1 MKVKL
6 ERCKKIFSMFLIIV
20 LLFGILPVSALQGNV
35 SDSTTSRIVK
45 EIVEMREES
54 VKYFICEDGSYIAA
68 TYSSPVH
75 YEESGKWEEIDNTL
89 TLNTKSGEA
98 VYSTK
103 NGFDVTIPQNLIS
116 GRSITATN
124 KGYTVSFKIK
134 GDTNGLNMRTTASV
148 VDTDKLPSVVKMN
161 DTVKMT
167 GEVSASADIS
177 SSGTLTE
184 GQKIEKFNAEKMT
197 VENQTSAVVYKNFL
211 NRSDLE
217 YVVTSNSLKENIVVY
232 APQSE
237 YIYRFDLDS
246 GGLMPAEQA
255 DGSIKW
261 VDPKNPDETVFLL
274 DAPYM
279 YDANDNES
287 FDVSMSVEADGDG
300 YVLTVRAD
308 SDWIGESGRAF
319 PVVID
324 PSWSIPKSNFKD
336 VYVINGICANEPRSI
351 KEIRAGRNLTNT
363 VRSYV
368 KIEMPANLPAGSVI
382 TGGELTF
389 QKQNYFKALGHN
401 DIDILVYDCKDV
413 ADWSE
418 TTVCWNA
425 QPFDNSRNGYLN
437 NNAELID
444 SIPATSDLDSYSFD
458 LTEAVK
464 RWVYTGINKGIMIAS
479 SDEVTRT
486 QVDFY
491 SSRASKIEKR
501 PVMSIS
507 FDAPRVSTQVW
518 NPGAGATT
526 SSLIN
531 VVSSSPWTVDVSDV
545 PWLSVAS
552 VTDDGF
558 KLRAQS
564 NPYADVRTGTVVA
577 KMTAD
582 NTEIGR
588 ITVTQLGTEP
598 AVVLDR
604 DRWDVDEGG
613 GHERL
618 VEVSS
623 NASWSVST
631 NSSWITLDKTSGRGN
646 STFTMSIGTPNET
659 YTTRTGT
666 VTVQAGDVV
675 ETIIVTQFDEVSG
688 YFNSIG
694 EDGVSRVKSSSEYNH
709 KLSKWAMELAYAAYN
724 PLVGGFAQ
732 VVPGAFM
739 EDDIPT
745 ATELFELEGFNT
757 QSFNYSDSDT
767 VAHVIAHRNITF
779 DLSESTVYGNN
790 NSYSGGN
797 SNESFKNGS
806 IGAGLLADYYNDW
819 DSADVFRLGIYRD
832 SWQNNGMVH
841 LSESVDE
848 QNRLSSNDVRTLVVV
863 DIRGSETLQDWVT
876 NVGSQLNPSWG
887 SFDDG
892 AETVLNSLIHGTGD
906 TVNCTECNGVG
917 CVMCMGYISYY
928 NIQNPIVL
936 VTGHSLGAAVANLVA
951 AHLSTCNDDNCCGI
965 LNGDGTDVYG
975 YTFATPNTV
984 DTNEEGKVV
993 YTGDNIYNIMNNNDA
1008 VTFLPR
1014 TLNPSDWRNSVWK
1027 RHGVDLHITMPMS
1040 VATPLLRDKNTAV
1053 IGFGGHAMST
1063 YNDWLAALPD
1073 KLGKT
1078 ADDIDLNDLLAL
1090 TDNRDELGLL
1100 PKILWAKC
1108 PVSVTLKDEDGNVLA
1123 FESSNANAVSPQLA
1137 NSSGIVS
1144 LVTDNNEK
1152 VFFIPFGYETVDINI
1167 EAYDYGTMTFATE
1180 VAGLGSA
1187 FNKTYNNINLYP
1199 GKQFTAQIAENSL
1212 VEDIQPV
1219 HVDENGEQIPVEEN
1233 PLLKSAV
1240 IDNPRVPYG
1249 TYSIITVVTDK
1260 SVIKVRFICRANG
1273 ATITYTPDN
1282 EGVISYIDN
1291 GDTLTWV
1298 IRRKFASGTV
1308 NYDVGVKV
1316 DKVWYVTPNV
1326 FTLTVY

>member
-1 MKVKL
+1 MKVKF

-103 NGFDVTIPQNLIS
+103 NGFDVTIPQNLTS

-134 GDTNGLNMRTTASV
+134 GDTNDLNMRTTASV

-217 YVVTSNSLKENIVVY
+217 YVITSNSLKENIVVY

-237 YIYRFDLDS
+237 YIYRFDLNSD
-246 GGLMPAEQA
+246 GLVPAEQA

-261 VDPKNPDETVFLL
+261 TDPKNPDETVFFL

-336 VYVINGICANEPRSI
+336 VYVINGICANEPRAI

-368 KIEMPANLPAGSVI
+368 KIEMPENLPAGSVI

-552 VTDDGF
+552 ATDDGF

-564 NPYADVRTGTVVA
+564 NPYADVRTGTVVV

-604 DRWDVDEGG
+604 DRWDVDESGE
-613 GHERL
+613 HERL

-631 NSSWITLDKTSGRGN
+631 DSSWITLDKTSGRGN

-666 VTVQAGDVV
+666 VTVQAGDAV

-724 PLVGGFAQ
+724 PLTGPIAGL
-732 VVPGAFM
+732 VPGIFM

-745 ATELFELEGFNT
+745 ATELLELEGFNV
-757 QSFNYSDSDT
+757 QSFNYGANDA
-767 VAHVIAHRNITF
+767 VAHVIAHRSIVAGADTSDSYNGIDFYRGGTNNGT
-779 DLSESTVYGNN
+779 SEKLFCIDRDGYWNST
-790 NSYSGGN
+790 
-797 SNESFKNGS
+797 
-806 IGAGLLADYYNDW
+806 
-819 DSADVFRLGIYRD
+819 DVLRLGFSRN
-832 SWQNNGMVH
+832 SEQNNGMVR
-841 LSESVDE
+841 LSESADE
-848 QNRLSSNDVRTLVVV
+848 QNQLNNDENRVLIVV
-863 DIRGSETLQDWVT
+863 DIRGSETLQDWIVNAGT
-876 NVGSQLNPSWG
+876 QIPEIKR
-887 SFDDG
+887 SFSDG
-892 AETVLNSLIHGTGD
+892 KNIVLNSLLHGTGD
-906 TVNCTECNGVG
+906 TANCTECDGDG
-917 CVMCMGYISYY
+917 CVICMGYIPYY

-936 VTGHSLGAAVANLVA
+936 VTGHSLGAADANLVA
-951 AHLSTCNDDNCCGI
+951 AHLSTCNDVNCCGI

-984 DTNEEGKVV
+984 DTNEEGSVV

-1014 TLNPSDWRNSVWK
+1014 TIDFSNWRNSMWK

-1040 VATPLLRDKNTAV
+1040 VKIQALKDNGTAV

-1260 SVIKVRFICRANG
+1260 SVIKVRFICRTNG
-1273 ATITYTPDN
+1273 ATITYTPDH

-1308 NYDVGVKV
+1308 DYDVGVKV

>member
-1 MKVKL
+1 MKVKF

-68 TYSSPVH
+68 TYSSPVN

-103 NGFDVTIPQNLIS
+103 NGFDVTIPQNLTS

-134 GDTNGLNMRTTASV
+134 GDTNDLNMRTTASV

-237 YIYRFDLDS
+237 YIYRFDLNSD
-246 GGLMPAEQA
+246 GLVPAEQA

-261 VDPKNPDETVFLL
+261 TDPKNPDETVFFL

-336 VYVINGICANEPRSI
+336 VYVINGICANEPRAI

-368 KIEMPANLPAGSVI
+368 KIEMPENLPAGSVI

-552 VTDDGF
+552 ATDDGF

-564 NPYADVRTGTVVA
+564 NPYADVRTGTVVV

-604 DRWDVDEGG
+604 DRWDVDESGE
-613 GHERL
+613 HERL

-631 NSSWITLDKTSGRGN
+631 DSSWITLDKTSGRGN

-666 VTVQAGDVV
+666 VTVQAGDAV

-724 PLVGGFAQ
+724 PLTGPIAGL
-732 VVPGAFM
+732 VPGIFM

-745 ATELFELEGFNT
+745 ATELLELEGFNV
-757 QSFNYSDSDT
+757 QSFNYGANDA
-767 VAHVIAHRNITF
+767 VAHVIAHRSIVAGADTSDSYNGIDFYRGGTNNGT
-779 DLSESTVYGNN
+779 SEKLFCIDRDGYWNST
-790 NSYSGGN
+790 
-797 SNESFKNGS
+797 
-806 IGAGLLADYYNDW
+806 
-819 DSADVFRLGIYRD
+819 DVLRLGFSRN
-832 SWQNNGMVH
+832 SEQNNGMVR
-841 LSESVDE
+841 LSESADE
-848 QNRLSSNDVRTLVVV
+848 QNQLNNDENRVLIVV
-863 DIRGSETLQDWVT
+863 DIRGSETLQDWIVNAGT
-876 NVGSQLNPSWG
+876 QIPEIKR
-887 SFDDG
+887 SFSDG
-892 AETVLNSLIHGTGD
+892 KNIVLNSLLHGTGD
-906 TVNCTECNGVG
+906 TANCTECDGDG
-917 CVMCMGYISYY
+917 CVICMGYIPYY

-951 AHLSTCNDDNCCGI
+951 AHLSTCNDVNCCGI

-984 DTNEEGKVV
+984 DTNEEGSVV

-1014 TLNPSDWRNSVWK
+1014 TIDFSNWRNSMWK

-1040 VATPLLRDKNTAV
+1040 VKIQALKDNGTAV

-1260 SVIKVRFICRANG
+1260 SVIKVRFICRTNG
-1273 ATITYTPDN
+1273 ATITYTPDH

-1308 NYDVGVKV
+1308 DYDVGVKV

>member
-1 MKVKL
+1 MKVKF

-103 NGFDVTIPQNLIS
+103 NGFDVTIPQNLTS

-237 YIYRFDLDS
+237 YIYRFDLNSD
-246 GGLMPAEQA
+246 GLVPAEQA

-261 VDPKNPDETVFLL
+261 TDPKNPDETVFLL

-336 VYVINGICANEPRSI
+336 VYVINGICANEPRAI

-368 KIEMPANLPAGSVI
+368 KIEMPENLPAGSVI

-518 NPGAGATT
+518 NPGAGETT

-564 NPYADVRTGTVVA
+564 NPYADVRTGTVVV

-582 NTEIGR
+582 STEIGR

-604 DRWDVDEGG
+604 DRWDVDESGE
-613 GHERL
+613 HERL

-631 NSSWITLDKTSGRGN
+631 DSSWITLDKTSGRGN

-666 VTVQAGDVV
+666 VTVQAGDAV

-724 PLVGGFAQ
+724 PLTGPIAGL
-732 VVPGAFM
+732 VPGIFM

-745 ATELFELEGFNT
+745 ATELLELEGFNV
-757 QSFNYSDSDT
+757 QSFNYGANDA
-767 VAHVIAHRNITF
+767 VAHVIAHRSIVAGADTSDSYNGIDFYRGGTNNGT
-779 DLSESTVYGNN
+779 SEKLFCIDRDGYWNST
-790 NSYSGGN
+790 
-797 SNESFKNGS
+797 
-806 IGAGLLADYYNDW
+806 
-819 DSADVFRLGIYRD
+819 DVLRLGFSRN
-832 SWQNNGMVH
+832 SEQNNGMVR
-841 LSESVDE
+841 LSESADE
-848 QNRLSSNDVRTLVVV
+848 QNQLNNDENRVLIVV
-863 DIRGSETLQDWVT
+863 DIRGSETLQDWIVNAGT
-876 NVGSQLNPSWG
+876 QIPEIKR
-887 SFDDG
+887 SFSDG
-892 AETVLNSLIHGTGD
+892 KNIVLNSLLHGTGD
-906 TVNCTECNGVG
+906 TANCTECDGDG
-917 CVMCMGYISYY
+917 CVICMGYIPYY

-951 AHLSTCNDDNCCGI
+951 AHLSTCNDVNCCGI

-984 DTNEEGKVV
+984 DTNEEGSVV

-1014 TLNPSDWRNSVWK
+1014 TIDFSNWRNSMWK

-1040 VATPLLRDKNTAV
+1040 VKIQALKDNGTAV

-1123 FESSNANAVSPQLA
+1123 FESSN
-1137 NSSGIVS
+1137 
-1144 LVTDNNEK
+1144 LVCQD
-1152 VFFIPFGYETVDINI
+1152 VV
-1167 EAYDYGTMTFATE
+1167 M
-1180 VAGLGSA
+1180 
-1187 FNKTYNNINLYP
+1187 
-1199 GKQFTAQIAENSL
+1199 
-1212 VEDIQPV
+1212 
-1219 HVDENGEQIPVEEN
+1219 
-1233 PLLKSAV
+1233 KSR
-1240 IDNPRVPYG
+1240 I
-1249 TYSIITVVTDK
+1249 
-1260 SVIKVRFICRANG
+1260 
-1273 ATITYTPDN
+1273 
-1282 EGVISYIDN
+1282 
-1291 GDTLTWV
+1291 W
-1298 IRRKFASGTV
+1298 
-1308 NYDVGVKV
+1308 
-1316 DKVWYVTPNV
+1316 
-1326 FTLTVY
+1326 

>member
-1 MKVKL
+1 MKVKF

-103 NGFDVTIPQNLIS
+103 NGFDVTIPQNLTS

-134 GDTNGLNMRTTASV
+134 GDTNDLNMRTTASV

-237 YIYRFDLDS
+237 YIYRFDLNSD
-246 GGLMPAEQA
+246 GLVPAEQA

-261 VDPKNPDETVFLL
+261 TDPKNPDETVFFL

-336 VYVINGICANEPRSI
+336 VYVINGICANEPRAI

-368 KIEMPANLPAGSVI
+368 KIEMPENLPAGSVI

-552 VTDDGF
+552 ATDDGF

-564 NPYADVRTGTVVA
+564 NPYADVRTGTVVV

-604 DRWDVDEGG
+604 DRWDVDESGE
-613 GHERL
+613 HERL

-631 NSSWITLDKTSGRGN
+631 DSSWITLDKTSGRGN

-666 VTVQAGDVV
+666 VTVQAGDAV

-724 PLVGGFAQ
+724 PLTGPIAGL
-732 VVPGAFM
+732 VPGIFM

-745 ATELFELEGFNT
+745 ATELLELEGFNV
-757 QSFNYSDSDT
+757 QSFNYGANDA
-767 VAHVIAHRNITF
+767 VAHVIAHRSIVAGADTSDSYNGIDFYRGGTNNGT
-779 DLSESTVYGNN
+779 SEKLFCIDRDGYWNST
-790 NSYSGGN
+790 
-797 SNESFKNGS
+797 
-806 IGAGLLADYYNDW
+806 
-819 DSADVFRLGIYRD
+819 DVLRLGFSRN
-832 SWQNNGMVH
+832 SEQNNGMVR
-841 LSESVDE
+841 LSESADE
-848 QNRLSSNDVRTLVVV
+848 QNQLNNDENRVLIVV
-863 DIRGSETLQDWVT
+863 DIRGSETLQDWIVNAGT
-876 NVGSQLNPSWG
+876 QIPEIKR
-887 SFDDG
+887 SFSDG
-892 AETVLNSLIHGTGD
+892 KNIVLNSLLHGTGD
-906 TVNCTECNGVG
+906 TANCTECDGDG
-917 CVMCMGYISYY
+917 CVICMGYIPYY

-951 AHLSTCNDDNCCGI
+951 AHLSTCNDVNCGGI

-984 DTNEEGKVV
+984 DTNEEGSVV

-1014 TLNPSDWRNSVWK
+1014 TIDFSNWRNSMWK

-1040 VATPLLRDKNTAV
+1040 VKIQALKDNGTAV

-1260 SVIKVRFICRANG
+1260 SVIKVRFICRTNG
-1273 ATITYTPDN
+1273 ATITYTPDH

-1308 NYDVGVKV
+1308 DYDVGVKV

>member
-1 MKVKL
+1 MKVKF

-103 NGFDVTIPQNLIS
+103 NGFDVTIPQNLTS

-134 GDTNGLNMRTTASV
+134 GDTNDLNMRTTASV

-184 GQKIEKFNAEKMT
+184 RQKIEKFNAEKMT

-237 YIYRFDLDS
+237 YIYRFDLNSD
-246 GGLMPAEQA
+246 GLVPAEQA

-261 VDPKNPDETVFLL
+261 TDPKNPDETVFFL

-336 VYVINGICANEPRSI
+336 VYVINGICANEPRAI

-368 KIEMPANLPAGSVI
+368 KIEMPENLPAGSVI

-552 VTDDGF
+552 ATDDGF

-564 NPYADVRTGTVVA
+564 NPYADVRTGTVVV

-604 DRWDVDEGG
+604 DRWDVDESGE
-613 GHERL
+613 HERL

-631 NSSWITLDKTSGRGN
+631 DSSWITLDKTSGRGN

-666 VTVQAGDVV
+666 VTVQAGDAV

-724 PLVGGFAQ
+724 PLTGPIAGL
-732 VVPGAFM
+732 VPGIFM

-745 ATELFELEGFNT
+745 ATELLELEGFNV
-757 QSFNYSDSDT
+757 QSFNYGANDA
-767 VAHVIAHRNITF
+767 VAHVIAHRSIVAGADTSDSYNGIDFYRGGTNNGT
-779 DLSESTVYGNN
+779 SEKLFCIDRDGYWNST
-790 NSYSGGN
+790 
-797 SNESFKNGS
+797 
-806 IGAGLLADYYNDW
+806 
-819 DSADVFRLGIYRD
+819 DVLRLGFSRN
-832 SWQNNGMVH
+832 SEQNNGMVR
-841 LSESVDE
+841 LSESADE
-848 QNRLSSNDVRTLVVV
+848 QNQLNNDENRVLIVV
-863 DIRGSETLQDWVT
+863 DIRGSETLQDWIVNAGT
-876 NVGSQLNPSWG
+876 QIPEIKR
-887 SFDDG
+887 SFSDG
-892 AETVLNSLIHGTGD
+892 KNIVLNSLLHGTGD
-906 TVNCTECNGVG
+906 TANCTECDGDG
-917 CVMCMGYISYY
+917 CVICMGYIPYY

-936 VTGHSLGAAVANLVA
+936 VTDHSLGAAVANLVA
-951 AHLSTCNDDNCCGI
+951 AHLSTCNDVNCCGI

-984 DTNEEGKVV
+984 DTNEEGSVV

-1014 TLNPSDWRNSVWK
+1014 TIDFSNWRNSMWK

-1040 VATPLLRDKNTAV
+1040 VKIQALKDNGTAV

-1260 SVIKVRFICRANG
+1260 SVIKVRFICRTNG
-1273 ATITYTPDN
+1273 ATITYTPDH

-1308 NYDVGVKV
+1308 DYDVGVKV

>member
-1 MKVKL
+1 MKVKF

-103 NGFDVTIPQNLIS
+103 NGFDVTIPQNLTS

-134 GDTNGLNMRTTASV
+134 GDTNDLNMRTTASV

-237 YIYRFDLDS
+237 YIYRFDLNSD
-246 GGLMPAEQA
+246 GLVPAEQA

-261 VDPKNPDETVFLL
+261 TDPKNPDETVFFL

-336 VYVINGICANEPRSI
+336 VYVINGICANEPRAI

-368 KIEMPANLPAGSVI
+368 KIEMPENLPAGSVI

-552 VTDDGF
+552 ATDDGF

-564 NPYADVRTGTVVA
+564 NPYADVRTGTVVV

-604 DRWDVDEGG
+604 DRWDVDESGE
-613 GHERL
+613 HERL

-631 NSSWITLDKTSGRGN
+631 DSSWITLDKTSGRGN

-666 VTVQAGDVV
+666 VTVQAGDAV

-724 PLVGGFAQ
+724 PLTGPIAGL
-732 VVPGAFM
+732 VPGIFM

-745 ATELFELEGFNT
+745 ATELLELEGFNV
-757 QSFNYSDSDT
+757 QSFNYGANDA
-767 VAHVIAHRNITF
+767 VAHVIAHRSIVAGADTSDSYNGIDFYRGGTNNGT
-779 DLSESTVYGNN
+779 SEKLFCIDRDGYWNST
-790 NSYSGGN
+790 
-797 SNESFKNGS
+797 
-806 IGAGLLADYYNDW
+806 
-819 DSADVFRLGIYRD
+819 DVLRLGFSRN
-832 SWQNNGMVH
+832 SEQNNGMVR
-841 LSESVDE
+841 LSESADE
-848 QNRLSSNDVRTLVVV
+848 QNQLNNDENRVLIVV
-863 DIRGSETLQDWVT
+863 DIRGSETLQDWIVNAGT
-876 NVGSQLNPSWG
+876 QIPEIKR
-887 SFDDG
+887 SFSDG
-892 AETVLNSLIHGTGD
+892 KNIVLNSLLHGTGD
-906 TVNCTECNGVG
+906 TANCTECDGDG
-917 CVMCMGYISYY
+917 CVICMGYIPYY

-936 VTGHSLGAAVANLVA
+936 VTGHSHGAAVANLVA
-951 AHLSTCNDDNCCGI
+951 AHLSTCNDVNCCGI

-984 DTNEEGKVV
+984 DTNEEGSVV

-1014 TLNPSDWRNSVWK
+1014 TIDFSNWRNSMWK

-1040 VATPLLRDKNTAV
+1040 VKIQALKDNGTAV

-1167 EAYDYGTMTFATE
+1167 EAYDYGTMTFATK

-1260 SVIKVRFICRANG
+1260 SVIKVRFICRTNG
-1273 ATITYTPDN
+1273 ATITYTPDH

-1308 NYDVGVKV
+1308 DYDVGVKV

>member
-1 MKVKL
+1 MKVKF

-103 NGFDVTIPQNLIS
+103 NGFDVTIPQNLTS

-134 GDTNGLNMRTTASV
+134 GDTNDLNMRTTASV

-161 DTVKMT
+161 DIVKMT

-217 YVVTSNSLKENIVVY
+217 YVITSNSLKENIVVY

-237 YIYRFDLDS
+237 YIYRFDLNSD
-246 GGLMPAEQA
+246 GLVPAEQA

-261 VDPKNPDETVFLL
+261 TDPKNPDETVFFL

-336 VYVINGICANEPRSI
+336 VYVINGICANEPRAI

-368 KIEMPANLPAGSVI
+368 KIEMPENLPAGSVI

-552 VTDDGF
+552 ATDDGF

-564 NPYADVRTGTVVA
+564 NPYADVRTGTVVV

-604 DRWDVDEGG
+604 DRWDVDESGE
-613 GHERL
+613 HERL

-631 NSSWITLDKTSGRGN
+631 DSSWITLDKTSGRGN

-666 VTVQAGDVV
+666 VTVQAGDAV

-724 PLVGGFAQ
+724 PLTGPIAGL
-732 VVPGAFM
+732 VPGIFM

-745 ATELFELEGFNT
+745 ATELLELEGFNV
-757 QSFNYSDSDT
+757 QSFNYGANDA
-767 VAHVIAHRNITF
+767 VAHVIAHRSIVAGADTSDSYNGIDFYRGGTNNGT
-779 DLSESTVYGNN
+779 SEKLFCIDRDGYWNST
-790 NSYSGGN
+790 
-797 SNESFKNGS
+797 
-806 IGAGLLADYYNDW
+806 
-819 DSADVFRLGIYRD
+819 DVLRLGFSRN
-832 SWQNNGMVH
+832 SEQNNGMVR
-841 LSESVDE
+841 LSESADE
-848 QNRLSSNDVRTLVVV
+848 QNQLNNDENRVLIVV
-863 DIRGSETLQDWVT
+863 DIRGSETLQDWIVNAGT
-876 NVGSQLNPSWG
+876 QIPEIKR
-887 SFDDG
+887 SFSDG
-892 AETVLNSLIHGTGD
+892 KNIVLNSLLHGTGD
-906 TVNCTECNGVG
+906 TANCTECDGDG
-917 CVMCMGYISYY
+917 CVICMGYIPYY

-951 AHLSTCNDDNCCGI
+951 AHLSTCNDVNCCGI

-984 DTNEEGKVV
+984 DTNEEGSVV

-1014 TLNPSDWRNSVWK
+1014 TIDFSNWRNSMWK

-1040 VATPLLRDKNTAV
+1040 VKIQALKDNGTAV

-1260 SVIKVRFICRANG
+1260 SVIKVRFICRTNG
-1273 ATITYTPDN
+1273 ATITYTPDH

-1308 NYDVGVKV
+1308 DYDVGVKV

>member
-1 MKVKL
+1 MKVKF

-103 NGFDVTIPQNLIS
+103 NGFDVTIPQNLTS

-124 KGYTVSFKIK
+124 RGYTVSFKIK
-134 GDTNGLNMRTTASV
+134 GDTNDLNMRTTASV

-237 YIYRFDLDS
+237 YIYRFDLNSD
-246 GGLMPAEQA
+246 GLVPAEQA

-261 VDPKNPDETVFLL
+261 TDPKNPDETVFFL

-336 VYVINGICANEPRSI
+336 VYVINGICANEPRAI

-368 KIEMPANLPAGSVI
+368 KIEMPENLPAGSVI

-552 VTDDGF
+552 ATDDGF

-564 NPYADVRTGTVVA
+564 NPYADVRTGTVVV

-604 DRWDVDEGG
+604 DRWDVDESGE
-613 GHERL
+613 HERL

-631 NSSWITLDKTSGRGN
+631 DSLWITLDKTSGRGN

-666 VTVQAGDVV
+666 VTVQAGDAV

-724 PLVGGFAQ
+724 PLTGPIAGL
-732 VVPGAFM
+732 VPGIFM

-745 ATELFELEGFNT
+745 ATELLELEGFNV
-757 QSFNYSDSDT
+757 QSFNYGANDA
-767 VAHVIAHRNITF
+767 VAHVIAHRSIVAGADTSDSYNGIYFYRGGTNNGT
-779 DLSESTVYGNN
+779 SEKLFCIDRDGYWNST
-790 NSYSGGN
+790 
-797 SNESFKNGS
+797 
-806 IGAGLLADYYNDW
+806 
-819 DSADVFRLGIYRD
+819 DVLRLGFSRN
-832 SWQNNGMVH
+832 SEQNNGMVR
-841 LSESVDE
+841 LSESADE
-848 QNRLSSNDVRTLVVV
+848 QNQLNNDENRVLIVV
-863 DIRGSETLQDWVT
+863 DIRGSETLQDWIVNAGT
-876 NVGSQLNPSWG
+876 QIPEIKR
-887 SFDDG
+887 SFSDG
-892 AETVLNSLIHGTGD
+892 KNIVLNSLLHGTGD
-906 TVNCTECNGVG
+906 TTNCTECDGDG
-917 CVMCMGYISYY
+917 CVICMGYIPYY

-951 AHLSTCNDDNCCGI
+951 AHLSTCNDVNCCGI

-984 DTNEEGKVV
+984 DTNEEGSVV

-1014 TLNPSDWRNSVWK
+1014 TIDFSNWRNSMWK

-1040 VATPLLRDKNTAV
+1040 VKIQALKDNGTAV

-1260 SVIKVRFICRANG
+1260 SVIKVRFICRTNG
-1273 ATITYTPDN
+1273 ATITYTPDH

-1308 NYDVGVKV
+1308 DYDVGVKV

>member
-1 MKVKL
+1 MKVKF

-103 NGFDVTIPQNLIS
+103 NGFDVTIPQNLTG

-261 VDPKNPDETVFLL
+261 IDPKNPDETVFLL

-336 VYVINGICANEPRSI
+336 VYVINGICANEPRAI

-368 KIEMPANLPAGSVI
+368 KIEMPENLPAGSVI

-389 QKQNYFKALGHN
+389 RKQNYFKALGHN

-564 NPYADVRTGTVVA
+564 NPYADVRTGTVVV

-582 NTEIGR
+582 STEIGK
-588 ITVTQLGTEP
+588 ITITQLGTEP

-604 DRWDVDEGG
+604 DRWDVDESGE
-613 GHERL
+613 HERL

-631 NSSWITLDKTSGRGN
+631 DSSWITLDKTSGRGN
-646 STFTMSIGTPNET
+646 STFTMSIETPNET
-659 YTTRTGT
+659 HTTRTGT

-675 ETIIVTQFDEVSG
+675 ETIVVTQFDEVSG

-724 PLVGGFAQ
+724 PLTGPIAGL
-732 VVPGAFM
+732 VPGIFM

-745 ATELFELEGFNT
+745 ATELLESEGFNV
-757 QSFNYSDSDT
+757 QSFNYGESDT
-767 VAHVIAHRNITF
+767 VAHVIAHRNITAELSVSDICEDNDLYFGGNENDSFRECDRNNYCVDNGSVYILRIGF
-779 DLSESTVYGNN
+779 DRNIGSNSQYVLNEAVNAQNQLNN
-790 NSYSGGN
+790 N
-797 SNESFKNGS
+797 E
-806 IGAGLLADYYNDW
+806 D
-819 DSADVFRLGIYRD
+819 
-832 SWQNNGMVH
+832 
-841 LSESVDE
+841 
-848 QNRLSSNDVRTLVVV
+848 RTLVVV
-863 DIRGSETLQDWVT
+863 DVRGSETLQDWIT
-876 NVGSQLNPSWG
+876 NMGSQAG
-887 SFDDG
+887 SDSQSF
-892 AETVLNSLIHGTGD
+892 ETGKNMVLTSLLHGTGD
-906 TVNCTECNGVG
+906 TASCLGCNGAG
-917 CVMCMGYISYY
+917 CAICMGYIPYY
-928 NIQNPIVL
+928 NIHNPIVL

-951 AHLSTCNDDNCCGI
+951 AHLSTCNDANCCGF

-984 DTNEEGKVV
+984 DTNEEGSIV
-993 YTGDNIYNIMNNNDA
+993 YTGDNIYNILNNNDA
-1008 VTFLPR
+1008 VTFVPR
-1014 TLNPSDWRNSVWK
+1014 TVDFSDWRNTTWK
-1027 RHGVDLHITMPMS
+1027 RHGVDLRITMPMS
-1040 VATPLLRDKNTAV
+1040 IDKLLLRRLSTAA
-1053 IGFGGHAMST
+1053 IGAGGHAMST

-1123 FESSNANAVSPQLA
+1123 FESSNANAVSPQMA

-1152 VFFIPFGYETVDINI
+1152 VFLIPFGYETVDINI
-1167 EAYDYGTMTFATE
+1167 EAYDYGTMTFSTE

-1187 FNKTYNNINLYP
+1187 FNKTYNNINLYL
-1199 GKQFTAQIAENSL
+1199 GNQFNAHIAENSL

-1308 NYDVGVKV
+1308 DYDVGVKV
-1316 DKVWYVTPNV
+1316 GNVWYVTPNV

>member
-1 MKVKL
+1 MKVKF

-103 NGFDVTIPQNLIS
+103 NGFDVTIPQNLTG

-261 VDPKNPDETVFLL
+261 IDPKNPDETVFLL

-336 VYVINGICANEPRSI
+336 VYVINGICTNEPRAI

-368 KIEMPANLPAGSVI
+368 KIEMPENLPAGSVI

-389 QKQNYFKALGHN
+389 RKQNYFKALGHN

-564 NPYADVRTGTVVA
+564 NPYADVRTGTVVV

-582 NTEIGR
+582 STEIGK
-588 ITVTQLGTEP
+588 ITITQLGTEP

-604 DRWDVDEGG
+604 DRWDVDESGE
-613 GHERL
+613 HERL

-631 NSSWITLDKTSGRGN
+631 DSSWITLDKTSGRGN
-646 STFTMSIGTPNET
+646 STFTMSIETPNET
-659 YTTRTGT
+659 HTTRTGT

-675 ETIIVTQFDEVSG
+675 ETIVVTQFDEVSG

-724 PLVGGFAQ
+724 PLTGPIAGL
-732 VVPGAFM
+732 VPGIFM

-745 ATELFELEGFNT
+745 ATELLESEGFNV
-757 QSFNYSDSDT
+757 QSFNYGESDT
-767 VAHVIAHRNITF
+767 VAHVIAHRNITAELSVSDICEDNDLYFGGNENDSFRECDRNNYCVDNGSVYILRIGF
-779 DLSESTVYGNN
+779 DRNIGSNSQYVLNEAVNAQNQLNN
-790 NSYSGGN
+790 N
-797 SNESFKNGS
+797 E
-806 IGAGLLADYYNDW
+806 D
-819 DSADVFRLGIYRD
+819 
-832 SWQNNGMVH
+832 
-841 LSESVDE
+841 
-848 QNRLSSNDVRTLVVV
+848 RTLVVV
-863 DIRGSETLQDWVT
+863 DVRGSETLQDWIT
-876 NVGSQLNPSWG
+876 NMGSQAG
-887 SFDDG
+887 SDSQSF
-892 AETVLNSLIHGTGD
+892 ETGKNMVLTSLLHGTGD
-906 TVNCTECNGVG
+906 TASCLGCNGAG
-917 CVMCMGYISYY
+917 CAICMGYIPYY
-928 NIQNPIVL
+928 NIHNPIVL

-951 AHLSTCNDDNCCGI
+951 AHLSTCNDANCCGF

-984 DTNEEGKVV
+984 DTNEEGSIV
-993 YTGDNIYNIMNNNDA
+993 YTGDNIYNILNNNDA
-1008 VTFLPR
+1008 VTFVPR
-1014 TLNPSDWRNSVWK
+1014 TVDFSDWRNTTWK
-1027 RHGVDLHITMPMS
+1027 RHGVDLRITMPMS
-1040 VATPLLRDKNTAV
+1040 IDKLLLRRLSTAA
-1053 IGFGGHAMST
+1053 IGAGGHAMST

-1123 FESSNANAVSPQLA
+1123 FESSNANAVSPQMA

-1152 VFFIPFGYETVDINI
+1152 VFLIPFGYETVDINI
-1167 EAYDYGTMTFATE
+1167 EAYDYGTMTFSTE

-1308 NYDVGVKV
+1308 DYDVGVKV
-1316 DKVWYVTPNV
+1316 GNV
-1326 FTLTVY
+1326 

>member
-1 MKVKL
+1 MKVKF

-103 NGFDVTIPQNLIS
+103 NGFDVTIPQNLTS

-134 GDTNGLNMRTTASV
+134 GDTNDLNMRTTASV

-217 YVVTSNSLKENIVVY
+217 YVITSNSLKENIVVY

-237 YIYRFDLDS
+237 YIYRFDLNSD
-246 GGLMPAEQA
+246 GLVPAEQA

-261 VDPKNPDETVFLL
+261 TDPKNPDETVFFL

-336 VYVINGICANEPRSI
+336 VYVINGICANEPRAI

-368 KIEMPANLPAGSVI
+368 KIEMPENLPAGSVI

-552 VTDDGF
+552 ATDDGF

-564 NPYADVRTGTVVA
+564 NPYADVRTGTVVV

-604 DRWDVDEGG
+604 DRWDVDESGE
-613 GHERL
+613 HERL

-631 NSSWITLDKTSGRGN
+631 DSSWITLDKTSGRGN

-666 VTVQAGDVV
+666 VTVQAGDAV

-724 PLVGGFAQ
+724 PLTGPIAGL
-732 VVPGAFM
+732 VPGIFM

-745 ATELFELEGFNT
+745 ATELLELEGFNV
-757 QSFNYSDSDT
+757 QSFNYGANDA
-767 VAHVIAHRNITF
+767 VAHVIAHRSIVAGADTSDSYNGIDFYRGGTNNGT
-779 DLSESTVYGNN
+779 SEKLFCIDRDGYWNST
-790 NSYSGGN
+790 
-797 SNESFKNGS
+797 
-806 IGAGLLADYYNDW
+806 
-819 DSADVFRLGIYRD
+819 DVLRLGFSRN
-832 SWQNNGMVH
+832 SEQNNGMVR
-841 LSESVDE
+841 LSESADE
-848 QNRLSSNDVRTLVVV
+848 QNQLNNDENRVLIVV
-863 DIRGSETLQDWVT
+863 DIRGSETLQDWIVNAGT
-876 NVGSQLNPSWG
+876 QIPEIKR
-887 SFDDG
+887 SFSDG
-892 AETVLNSLIHGTGD
+892 KNIVLNSLLHGTGD
-906 TVNCTECNGVG
+906 TANCTECDGDG
-917 CVMCMGYISYY
+917 CVICMGYIPYY

-951 AHLSTCNDDNCCGI
+951 AHLSTCNDVNCCGI

-984 DTNEEGKVV
+984 DTNEEGSVV

-1014 TLNPSDWRNSVWK
+1014 TIDFSNWRNSMWK

-1040 VATPLLRDKNTAV
+1040 VKIQALKDNGTAV

-1137 NSSGIVS
+1137 ILAELYRLLQTTTRRCSSYRLAMKRSTSI
-1144 LVTDNNEK
+1144 LRL
-1152 VFFIPFGYETVDINI
+1152 
-1167 EAYDYGTMTFATE
+1167 MT
-1180 VAGLGSA
+1180 
-1187 FNKTYNNINLYP
+1187 
-1199 GKQFTAQIAENSL
+1199 TAQ
-1212 VEDIQPV
+1212 
-1219 HVDENGEQIPVEEN
+1219 
-1233 PLLKSAV
+1233 
-1240 IDNPRVPYG
+1240 
-1249 TYSIITVVTDK
+1249 
-1260 SVIKVRFICRANG
+1260 
-1273 ATITYTPDN
+1273 
-1282 EGVISYIDN
+1282 
-1291 GDTLTWV
+1291 
-1298 IRRKFASGTV
+1298 
-1308 NYDVGVKV
+1308 
-1316 DKVWYVTPNV
+1316 
-1326 FTLTVY
+1326 

>member
-1 MKVKL
+1 MKVKF

-103 NGFDVTIPQNLIS
+103 NGFDVTIPQNLTS

-134 GDTNGLNMRTTASV
+134 GDTNDLNMRTTASV

-237 YIYRFDLDS
+237 YIYRFDLNSD
-246 GGLMPAEQA
+246 GLVPAEQA

-261 VDPKNPDETVFLL
+261 TDPKNPDETVFFL

-336 VYVINGICANEPRSI
+336 VYVINGICANEPRAI

-368 KIEMPANLPAGSVI
+368 KIEMPENLPAGSVI

-552 VTDDGF
+552 ATDDGF

-564 NPYADVRTGTVVA
+564 NPYADVRTGTVVV

-604 DRWDVDEGG
+604 DRWDVDESGE
-613 GHERL
+613 HERL

-631 NSSWITLDKTSGRGN
+631 DSLWITLDKTSGRGN

-666 VTVQAGDVV
+666 VTVQAGDAV

-694 EDGVSRVKSSSEYNH
+694 EDGVSREKSSSEYNH

-724 PLVGGFAQ
+724 PLTGPIAGL
-732 VVPGAFM
+732 VPGIFM

-745 ATELFELEGFNT
+745 ATELLELEGFNV
-757 QSFNYSDSDT
+757 QSFNYGANDA
-767 VAHVIAHRNITF
+767 VAHVIAHRSIVAGADTSDSYNGIDFYRGGTNNGT
-779 DLSESTVYGNN
+779 SEKLFCIDRDGYWNST
-790 NSYSGGN
+790 
-797 SNESFKNGS
+797 
-806 IGAGLLADYYNDW
+806 
-819 DSADVFRLGIYRD
+819 DVLRLGFSRN
-832 SWQNNGMVH
+832 SEQNNGMVR
-841 LSESVDE
+841 LSESADE
-848 QNRLSSNDVRTLVVV
+848 QNQLNNDENRVLIVV
-863 DIRGSETLQDWVT
+863 DIRGSETLQDWIVNAGT
-876 NVGSQLNPSWG
+876 QIPEIKR
-887 SFDDG
+887 SFSDG
-892 AETVLNSLIHGTGD
+892 KNIVLNSLLHGTGD
-906 TVNCTECNGVG
+906 TANCTECDGDG
-917 CVMCMGYISYY
+917 CVICMGYIPYY

-951 AHLSTCNDDNCCGI
+951 AHLSTCNDVNCCGI

-984 DTNEEGKVV
+984 DTNEEGSVV

-1014 TLNPSDWRNSVWK
+1014 TIDFSNWRNSMWK

-1040 VATPLLRDKNTAV
+1040 VKIQALKDNGTAV

-1260 SVIKVRFICRANG
+1260 SVIKVRFICRTNG
-1273 ATITYTPDN
+1273 ATITYTPDH

-1308 NYDVGVKV
+1308 DYDVGVKV

>member
-1 MKVKL
+1 MKVKF

-103 NGFDVTIPQNLIS
+103 NGFDVTIPQNLTG

-261 VDPKNPDETVFLL
+261 IDPKNPDETVFLL

-336 VYVINGICANEPRSI
+336 VYVINGICTNEPRAI
-351 KEIRAGRNLTNT
+351 KEIRAVRNLTNT

-368 KIEMPANLPAGSVI
+368 KIEMPENLPAGSVI

-389 QKQNYFKALGHN
+389 RKQNYFKALGHN

-564 NPYADVRTGTVVA
+564 NPYADVRTGTVVV

-582 NTEIGR
+582 STEIGK
-588 ITVTQLGTEP
+588 ITITQLGTEP

-604 DRWDVDEGG
+604 DRWDVDESGE
-613 GHERL
+613 HERL

-631 NSSWITLDKTSGRGN
+631 DSSWITLDKTSGRGN
-646 STFTMSIGTPNET
+646 STFTMSIETPNET
-659 YTTRTGT
+659 HTTRTGT

-675 ETIIVTQFDEVSG
+675 ETIVVTQFDEVSG

-724 PLVGGFAQ
+724 PLTGPIAGL
-732 VVPGAFM
+732 VPGIFM

-745 ATELFELEGFNT
+745 ATELLESEGFNV
-757 QSFNYSDSDT
+757 QSFNYGESDT
-767 VAHVIAHRNITF
+767 VAHVIAHRNITAELSVSDICEDNDLYFGGNENDSFRECDRNNYCVDNGSVYILRIGF
-779 DLSESTVYGNN
+779 DRNIGSNSQYVLNEAVNAQNQLNN
-790 NSYSGGN
+790 N
-797 SNESFKNGS
+797 E
-806 IGAGLLADYYNDW
+806 D
-819 DSADVFRLGIYRD
+819 
-832 SWQNNGMVH
+832 
-841 LSESVDE
+841 
-848 QNRLSSNDVRTLVVV
+848 RTLVVV
-863 DIRGSETLQDWVT
+863 DVRGSETLQDWIT
-876 NVGSQLNPSWG
+876 NMGSQAG
-887 SFDDG
+887 SDSQSF
-892 AETVLNSLIHGTGD
+892 ETGKNMVLTSLLHGTGD
-906 TVNCTECNGVG
+906 TASCLGCNGAG
-917 CVMCMGYISYY
+917 CAICMGYIPYY
-928 NIQNPIVL
+928 NIHNPIVL

-951 AHLSTCNDDNCCGI
+951 AHLSTCNDANCCGF

-984 DTNEEGKVV
+984 DTNEEGSIV
-993 YTGDNIYNIMNNNDA
+993 YTGDNIYNILNNNDA
-1008 VTFLPR
+1008 VTFVPR
-1014 TLNPSDWRNSVWK
+1014 TVDFSDWRNTTWK
-1027 RHGVDLHITMPMS
+1027 RHGVDLRITMPMS
-1040 VATPLLRDKNTAV
+1040 IDKLLLRRLSTAA
-1053 IGFGGHAMST
+1053 IGAGGHAMST

-1123 FESSNANAVSPQLA
+1123 FESSNANAVSPQMA

-1152 VFFIPFGYETVDINI
+1152 VFLIPFGYETVDINI
-1167 EAYDYGTMTFATE
+1167 EAYDYGTMTFSTE

-1308 NYDVGVKV
+1308 DYDVGVKV
-1316 DKVWYVTPNV
+1316 GNVWYVTPNV

>member
-1 MKVKL
+1 MKVKF

-103 NGFDVTIPQNLIS
+103 NGFDVTIPQNLTS

-134 GDTNGLNMRTTASV
+134 GDTNDLNMRTTASV

-217 YVVTSNSLKENIVVY
+217 YVITSNSLKENIVVY

-237 YIYRFDLDS
+237 YIYRFDLNSD
-246 GGLMPAEQA
+246 GLVPAEQA

-261 VDPKNPDETVFLL
+261 TDPKNPDETVFFL

-287 FDVSMSVEADGDG
+287 FDVSMSDEADGDG

-336 VYVINGICANEPRSI
+336 VYVINGICANEPRAI

-368 KIEMPANLPAGSVI
+368 KIEMPENLPAGSVI

-552 VTDDGF
+552 ATDDGF

-564 NPYADVRTGTVVA
+564 NPYADVRTGTVVV

-604 DRWDVDEGG
+604 DRWDVDESGE
-613 GHERL
+613 HERL

-631 NSSWITLDKTSGRGN
+631 DSSWITLDKTSGRGN

-666 VTVQAGDVV
+666 VTVQAGDAV

-724 PLVGGFAQ
+724 PLTGPIAGL
-732 VVPGAFM
+732 VPGIFM

-745 ATELFELEGFNT
+745 ATELLELEGFNV
-757 QSFNYSDSDT
+757 QSFNYGANDA
-767 VAHVIAHRNITF
+767 VAHVIAHRSIVAGADTSDSYNGIDFYRGGTNNGT
-779 DLSESTVYGNN
+779 SEKLFCIDRDGYWNST
-790 NSYSGGN
+790 
-797 SNESFKNGS
+797 
-806 IGAGLLADYYNDW
+806 
-819 DSADVFRLGIYRD
+819 DVLRLGFSRN
-832 SWQNNGMVH
+832 SEQNNGMVR
-841 LSESVDE
+841 LSESADE
-848 QNRLSSNDVRTLVVV
+848 QNQLNNDENRVLIVV
-863 DIRGSETLQDWVT
+863 DIRGSETLQDWIVNAGT
-876 NVGSQLNPSWG
+876 QIPEIKR
-887 SFDDG
+887 SFSDG
-892 AETVLNSLIHGTGD
+892 KNIVLNSLLHGTGD
-906 TVNCTECNGVG
+906 TANCTECDGDG
-917 CVMCMGYISYY
+917 CVICMGYIPYY

-951 AHLSTCNDDNCCGI
+951 AHLSTCNDVNCCGI

-984 DTNEEGKVV
+984 DTNEEGSVV

-1014 TLNPSDWRNSVWK
+1014 TIDFSNWRNSMWK

-1040 VATPLLRDKNTAV
+1040 VKIQALKDNGTAV

-1260 SVIKVRFICRANG
+1260 SVIKVRFICRTNG
-1273 ATITYTPDN
+1273 ATITYTPDH

-1308 NYDVGVKV
+1308 DYDVGVKV

>member
-1 MKVKL
+1 
-6 ERCKKIFSMFLIIV
+6 
-20 LLFGILPVSALQGNV
+20 
-35 SDSTTSRIVK
+35 
-45 EIVEMREES
+45 
-54 VKYFICEDGSYIAA
+54 
-68 TYSSPVH
+68 
-75 YEESGKWEEIDNTL
+75 
-89 TLNTKSGEA
+89 
-98 VYSTK
+98 
-103 NGFDVTIPQNLIS
+103 
-116 GRSITATN
+116 
-124 KGYTVSFKIK
+124 
-134 GDTNGLNMRTTASV
+134 MRTTASV

-237 YIYRFDLDS
+237 YIYRFDLNSD
-246 GGLMPAEQA
+246 GLVPAEQA

-261 VDPKNPDETVFLL
+261 TDPKNPDETVFFL

-336 VYVINGICANEPRSI
+336 VYVINGICANEPRAI

-368 KIEMPANLPAGSVI
+368 KIEMPENLPAGSVI

-552 VTDDGF
+552 ATDDGF

-564 NPYADVRTGTVVA
+564 NPYADVRTGTVVV

-604 DRWDVDEGG
+604 DRWDVDESGE
-613 GHERL
+613 HERL

-631 NSSWITLDKTSGRGN
+631 DSSWITLDKTSGRGN

-666 VTVQAGDVV
+666 VTVQAGDAV

-724 PLVGGFAQ
+724 PLTGPIAGL
-732 VVPGAFM
+732 VPGIFM

-745 ATELFELEGFNT
+745 ATELLELEGFNV
-757 QSFNYSDSDT
+757 QSFNYGANDA
-767 VAHVIAHRNITF
+767 VAHVIAHRSIVAGADTSDSYNGIDFYRGGTNNGT
-779 DLSESTVYGNN
+779 SEKLFCIDRDGYWNST
-790 NSYSGGN
+790 
-797 SNESFKNGS
+797 
-806 IGAGLLADYYNDW
+806 
-819 DSADVFRLGIYRD
+819 DVLRLGFSRN
-832 SWQNNGMVH
+832 SEQNNGMVR
-841 LSESVDE
+841 LSESADE
-848 QNRLSSNDVRTLVVV
+848 QNQLNNDENRVLIVV
-863 DIRGSETLQDWVT
+863 DIRGSETLQDWIVNAGT
-876 NVGSQLNPSWG
+876 QIPEIKR
-887 SFDDG
+887 SFSDG
-892 AETVLNSLIHGTGD
+892 KNIVLNSLLHGTGD
-906 TVNCTECNGVG
+906 TANCTECDGDG
-917 CVMCMGYISYY
+917 CVICMGYIPYY

-951 AHLSTCNDDNCCGI
+951 AHLSTCNDVNCCGI

-984 DTNEEGKVV
+984 DTNEEGSVV

-1014 TLNPSDWRNSVWK
+1014 TIDFSNWRNSMWK

-1040 VATPLLRDKNTAV
+1040 VKIQALKDNGTAV

-1260 SVIKVRFICRANG
+1260 SVIKVRFICRTNG
-1273 ATITYTPDN
+1273 ATITYTPDH

-1308 NYDVGVKV
+1308 DYDVGVKV

>member
-1 MKVKL
+1 MKVKF

-103 NGFDVTIPQNLIS
+103 NGFDVTIPQNLTG

-261 VDPKNPDETVFLL
+261 IDPKNPDETVFLL

-336 VYVINGICANEPRSI
+336 VYVINGICANEPRAI

-368 KIEMPANLPAGSVI
+368 KIEMPENLPAGSVI

-389 QKQNYFKALGHN
+389 RKQNYFKALGHN

-564 NPYADVRTGTVVA
+564 NPYADVRTGTVVV

-582 NTEIGR
+582 STEIGK
-588 ITVTQLGTEP
+588 ITITQLGTEP

-604 DRWDVDEGG
+604 DRWDVDESGE
-613 GHERL
+613 HERL

-631 NSSWITLDKTSGRGN
+631 DSSWITLDKTSGRGN
-646 STFTMSIGTPNET
+646 STFTMSIETPNET
-659 YTTRTGT
+659 HTTRTGT

-675 ETIIVTQFDEVSG
+675 ETIVVTQFDEVSG

-724 PLVGGFAQ
+724 PLTGPIAGL
-732 VVPGAFM
+732 VPGIFM

-745 ATELFELEGFNT
+745 ATELLESEGFNV
-757 QSFNYSDSDT
+757 QSFNYGESDT
-767 VAHVIAHRNITF
+767 VAHVIAHRNITAELSVSDICEDNDLYFGGNENDSFRECDRNNYCVDNGSVYILRIGF
-779 DLSESTVYGNN
+779 DRNIGSNSQYVLNEAVNAQNQLNN
-790 NSYSGGN
+790 N
-797 SNESFKNGS
+797 E
-806 IGAGLLADYYNDW
+806 D
-819 DSADVFRLGIYRD
+819 
-832 SWQNNGMVH
+832 
-841 LSESVDE
+841 
-848 QNRLSSNDVRTLVVV
+848 RTLVVV
-863 DIRGSETLQDWVT
+863 DVRGSETLQDWIT
-876 NVGSQLNPSWG
+876 NMGSQAG
-887 SFDDG
+887 SDSQSF
-892 AETVLNSLIHGTGD
+892 ETGKNMVLTSLLHGTGD
-906 TVNCTECNGVG
+906 TASCLGCNGAG
-917 CVMCMGYISYY
+917 CAICMGYIPYY
-928 NIQNPIVL
+928 NIHNPIVL

-951 AHLSTCNDDNCCGI
+951 AHLSTCNDANCCGF

-984 DTNEEGKVV
+984 DTNEEGSIV
-993 YTGDNIYNIMNNNDA
+993 YTGDNIYNILNNNDA
-1008 VTFLPR
+1008 VTFVPR
-1014 TLNPSDWRNSVWK
+1014 TVDFSDWRNTTWK
-1027 RHGVDLHITMPMS
+1027 RHGVDLRITMPMS
-1040 VATPLLRDKNTAV
+1040 IDKLLLRRLSTAA
-1053 IGFGGHAMST
+1053 IGAGGHAMST

-1123 FESSNANAVSPQLA
+1123 FESSNANAVSPQMA

-1152 VFFIPFGYETVDINI
+1152 VFLIPFGYETVDINI
-1167 EAYDYGTMTFATE
+1167 EAYDYGTMTFSTE

-1273 ATITYTPDN
+1273 ATIYTPDN

-1308 NYDVGVKV
+1308 DYDVGVKV
-1316 DKVWYVTPNV
+1316 GNVWYVTPNV

>member
-1 MKVKL
+1 
-6 ERCKKIFSMFLIIV
+6 MFLIIV

-35 SDSTTSRIVK
+35 SDSTPSRIVK

-103 NGFDVTIPQNLIS
+103 NGFDVTIPQNLTG

-308 SDWIGESGRAF
+308 SDWMGESGRAF

-336 VYVINGICANEPRSI
+336 VYVINGICANEPRAI

-368 KIEMPANLPAGSVI
+368 KIEMPENLPAGSVI

-389 QKQNYFKALGHN
+389 RKQNYFKALGHN

-491 SSRASKIEKR
+491 SSRVSKIEKR

-564 NPYADVRTGTVVA
+564 NPYADVRTGTVVV

-604 DRWDVDEGG
+604 DRWDVDESGD
-613 GHERL
+613 HERL

-631 NSSWITLDKTSGRGN
+631 DSSWITLDKTGGRGN
-646 STFTMSIGTPNET
+646 STFTMSIETPNET

-675 ETIIVTQFDEVSG
+675 ETIVVTQFDEVSG

-724 PLVGGFAQ
+724 PLTGPIAGL
-732 VVPGAFM
+732 VPGIFM

-745 ATELFELEGFNT
+745 ATELLESEGFNV
-757 QSFNYSDSDT
+757 QSFNYGESDT

-779 DLSESTVYGNN
+779 ELSVSDISLNK
-790 NSYSGGN
+790 NSYFGGN
-797 SNESFKNGS
+797 SNESFETGFLANRFFGYMGTRVLRTGFNRNIGS
-806 IGAGLLADYYNDW
+806 NSQYVLNE
-819 DSADVFRLGIYRD
+819 VV
-832 SWQNNGMVH
+832 N
-841 LSESVDE
+841 E
-848 QNRLSSNDVRTLVVV
+848 QSQLNSKSRTLVVV
-863 DIRGSETLQDWVT
+863 DVRGSETLQDWVT
-876 NVGSQLNPSWG
+876 NAGSQLNPSWG

-892 AETVLNSLIHGTGD
+892 AETVLNSLIHGTVD
-906 TVNCTECNGVG
+906 IVNCTECNGVG

-965 LNGDGTDVYG
+965 LNVDGADVYG

-984 DTNEEGKVV
+984 DMDKEGSSV
-993 YTGDNIYNIMNNNDA
+993 YTGDNIYNIMNNNDT
-1008 VTFLPR
+1008 VPFLPR
-1014 TLNPSDWRNSVWK
+1014 TLEISDWRNTAWR
-1027 RHGVDLHITMPMS
+1027 RHGIDLHITMPMS
-1040 VATPLLRDKNTAV
+1040 INKLVLRELGTSAL
-1053 IGFGGHAMST
+1053 GFGGHAMST

-1100 PKILWAKC
+1100 PKIFWAKC
-1108 PVSVTLKDEDGNVLA
+1108 PVSVTLKDEEGNVLA
-1123 FESSNANAVSPQLA
+1123 FESSNANAVSPQLT

-1152 VFFIPFGYETVDINI
+1152 EFFIPFGYETVDINI

-1260 SVIKVRFICRANG
+1260 SVIKVRFICRTNG

-1308 NYDVGVKV
+1308 DYDVGVKV
-1316 DKVWYVTPNV
+1316 DNVWYVTPNV

>member
-1 MKVKL
+1 MKVKF

-103 NGFDVTIPQNLIS
+103 NGFDVTIPQNLTS

-134 GDTNGLNMRTTASV
+134 GDTNDLNMRTTASV

-217 YVVTSNSLKENIVVY
+217 YVITSNSLKENIVVY

-237 YIYRFDLDS
+237 YIYRFDLNSD
-246 GGLMPAEQA
+246 GLVPAEQA

-261 VDPKNPDETVFLL
+261 TDPKNPDETVFFL

-336 VYVINGICANEPRSI
+336 VYVINGICANEPRAI

-368 KIEMPANLPAGSVI
+368 KIEMPENLPAGSVI

-552 VTDDGF
+552 ATDDGF

-564 NPYADVRTGTVVA
+564 NPYADVRTGTVVV

-604 DRWDVDEGG
+604 DRWDVDESGE
-613 GHERL
+613 HERL

-631 NSSWITLDKTSGRGN
+631 DSSWITLDKTSGRGN

-666 VTVQAGDVV
+666 VTVQAGDAV

-724 PLVGGFAQ
+724 PLTGPIAGL
-732 VVPGAFM
+732 VPGIFM

-745 ATELFELEGFNT
+745 ATELLELEGFNV
-757 QSFNYSDSDT
+757 QSFNYGANDA
-767 VAHVIAHRNITF
+767 VAHVIAHRSIVAGADTSDSYNGIDFYRGGTNNGT
-779 DLSESTVYGNN
+779 SEKLFCIDRDGYWNST
-790 NSYSGGN
+790 
-797 SNESFKNGS
+797 
-806 IGAGLLADYYNDW
+806 
-819 DSADVFRLGIYRD
+819 DVLRLGFSRN
-832 SWQNNGMVH
+832 SEQNNGMVR
-841 LSESVDE
+841 LSESADE
-848 QNRLSSNDVRTLVVV
+848 QNQLNNDENRVLIVV
-863 DIRGSETLQDWVT
+863 DIRGSETLQDWIVNAGT
-876 NVGSQLNPSWG
+876 QIPEIKR
-887 SFDDG
+887 SFSDG
-892 AETVLNSLIHGTGD
+892 KNIVLNSLLHGTGD
-906 TVNCTECNGVG
+906 TANCTECDGDG
-917 CVMCMGYISYY
+917 CVICMGYIPYY

-951 AHLSTCNDDNCCGI
+951 AHLSTCNDVNCCGI

-984 DTNEEGKVV
+984 DTNEEGSVV

-1014 TLNPSDWRNSVWK
+1014 TIDFSNWRNSMWK

-1040 VATPLLRDKNTAV
+1040 VKIQALKDNGTAV

-1100 PKILWAKC
+1100 PKIFWAKC

-1137 NSSGIVS
+1137 NSSEIVS

-1260 SVIKVRFICRANG
+1260 SVIKVRFICRTNG
-1273 ATITYTPDN
+1273 ATITYTPDH

-1308 NYDVGVKV
+1308 DYDVGVKV

>member
-1 MKVKL
+1 
-6 ERCKKIFSMFLIIV
+6 MFLIIV
-20 LLFGILPVSALQGNV
+20 LLFGILPVSALQRNV

-103 NGFDVTIPQNLIS
+103 NGFDVTIPQNLTG

-336 VYVINGICANEPRSI
+336 VYVINGICANEPRAI

-368 KIEMPANLPAGSVI
+368 KIEMPENLPAGSVI

-389 QKQNYFKALGHN
+389 RKQNYFKALGHN

-564 NPYADVRTGTVVA
+564 NPYADVRTGTVVV

-582 NTEIGR
+582 STEIGK
-588 ITVTQLGTEP
+588 ITITQLGTEP

-604 DRWDVDEGG
+604 DRWDVDESGE
-613 GHERL
+613 HERL

-631 NSSWITLDKTSGRGN
+631 DSSWITLDKTSGRGN
-646 STFTMSIGTPNET
+646 STFTMSIETPNET
-659 YTTRTGT
+659 HTTRTGT
-666 VTVQAGDVV
+666 VTVQAEDVV
-675 ETIIVTQFDEVSG
+675 ETIVVTQFDEVSG

-724 PLVGGFAQ
+724 PLTGPIAGL
-732 VVPGAFM
+732 VPGIFM

-745 ATELFELEGFNT
+745 ATELLESEGFNV
-757 QSFNYSDSDT
+757 QSFNYGESDT
-767 VAHVIAHRNITF
+767 VAHVIAHRNITAELSVSDICEDNDLYFGGNENDSFRECDRNNYCVDNGSVYILRIGF
-779 DLSESTVYGNN
+779 DRNIGSNSQYVLNEAVNAQNQLNN
-790 NSYSGGN
+790 N
-797 SNESFKNGS
+797 E
-806 IGAGLLADYYNDW
+806 D
-819 DSADVFRLGIYRD
+819 
-832 SWQNNGMVH
+832 
-841 LSESVDE
+841 
-848 QNRLSSNDVRTLVVV
+848 RTLVVV
-863 DIRGSETLQDWVT
+863 DVRGSETLQDWIT
-876 NVGSQLNPSWG
+876 NMGSQAG
-887 SFDDG
+887 SDSQSF
-892 AETVLNSLIHGTGD
+892 ETGKNMVLTSLLHGTGD
-906 TVNCTECNGVG
+906 TASCLGCNGAG
-917 CVMCMGYISYY
+917 CAICMGYIPYY
-928 NIQNPIVL
+928 NIHNPIVL

-951 AHLSTCNDDNCCGI
+951 AHLSTCNDANCCGF

-984 DTNEEGKVV
+984 DTNEEGSIV
-993 YTGDNIYNIMNNNDA
+993 YTGDNIYNILNNNDA
-1008 VTFLPR
+1008 VTFVPR
-1014 TLNPSDWRNSVWK
+1014 TVDFSDWRNTTWK
-1027 RHGVDLHITMPMS
+1027 RHGVDLRITMPMS
-1040 VATPLLRDKNTAV
+1040 IDKLLLRRLSTAA
-1053 IGFGGHAMST
+1053 IGVGGHAMST

-1123 FESSNANAVSPQLA
+1123 FESSNANAVSPQMA

-1152 VFFIPFGYETVDINI
+1152 VFLIPFGYETVDINI
-1167 EAYDYGTMTFATE
+1167 EAYDYGTMTFSTE

-1308 NYDVGVKV
+1308 DYDVGVKV
-1316 DKVWYVTPNV
+1316 GNVWYVTPNV

>member
-1 MKVKL
+1 MKVKF

-20 LLFGILPVSALQGNV
+20 LLFGILPASALQGNV

-54 VKYFICEDGSYIAA
+54 VKYFICEDSSYIAA

-103 NGFDVTIPQNLIS
+103 NGFDVTIPQNLTS

-167 GEVSASADIS
+167 GEVSSSADIS

-237 YIYRFDLDS
+237 YIYRFDLNSD
-246 GGLMPAEQA
+246 GLVPAEQA

-261 VDPKNPDETVFLL
+261 TDPKNPDETVFFL

-336 VYVINGICANEPRSI
+336 VYVINGICANEPRAI

-368 KIEMPANLPAGSVI
+368 KIEMPENLPAGSVI

-418 TTVCWNA
+418 TTVCWKA

-552 VTDDGF
+552 ATDDGF

-564 NPYADVRTGTVVA
+564 NPYADVRTGTVVV

-604 DRWDVDEGG
+604 DRWDVDESGE
-613 GHERL
+613 HERL

-631 NSSWITLDKTSGRGN
+631 DSSWITLDKTSGRGN

-666 VTVQAGDVV
+666 VTVQAGDAV

-724 PLVGGFAQ
+724 PLTGPIAGL
-732 VVPGAFM
+732 VPGIFM

-745 ATELFELEGFNT
+745 ATELLELEGFNV
-757 QSFNYSDSDT
+757 QSFNYGANDA
-767 VAHVIAHRNITF
+767 VAHVIAHRSIVAGADTSDSYNGIDFYRGGTNNGT
-779 DLSESTVYGNN
+779 SEKLFCIDRDGYWNST
-790 NSYSGGN
+790 
-797 SNESFKNGS
+797 
-806 IGAGLLADYYNDW
+806 
-819 DSADVFRLGIYRD
+819 DVLRLGFSRN
-832 SWQNNGMVH
+832 SEQNNGMVR
-841 LSESVDE
+841 LSESADE
-848 QNRLSSNDVRTLVVV
+848 QNQLNNDENRVLIVV
-863 DIRGSETLQDWVT
+863 DIRGSETLQDWIVNAGT
-876 NVGSQLNPSWG
+876 QIPEIKR
-887 SFDDG
+887 SFSDG
-892 AETVLNSLIHGTGD
+892 KNIVLNSLLHGTGD
-906 TVNCTECNGVG
+906 TANCTECDGDG
-917 CVMCMGYISYY
+917 CVICMGYIPYY

-951 AHLSTCNDDNCCGI
+951 AHLSTCNDVNCCGI

-984 DTNEEGKVV
+984 DTNEEGSVV

-1014 TLNPSDWRNSVWK
+1014 TIDFSNWRNSMWK

-1040 VATPLLRDKNTAV
+1040 VKIQALKDNGTAV

-1260 SVIKVRFICRANG
+1260 SVIKVRFICRTNG
-1273 ATITYTPDN
+1273 ATITYTPDH

-1308 NYDVGVKV
+1308 DYDVGVKV

>member
-1 MKVKL
+1 MKVKF

-75 YEESGKWEEIDNTL
+75 YEESGKREEIDNTL

-103 NGFDVTIPQNLIS
+103 NGFDVTIPQNLTS

-134 GDTNGLNMRTTASV
+134 GDTNDLNMRTTASV

-237 YIYRFDLDS
+237 YIYRFDLNSD
-246 GGLMPAEQA
+246 GLVPAEQA

-261 VDPKNPDETVFLL
+261 TDPKNPDETVFFL

-336 VYVINGICANEPRSI
+336 VYVINGICANEPRAI

-368 KIEMPANLPAGSVI
+368 KIEMPENLPAGSVI

-552 VTDDGF
+552 ATDDGF

-564 NPYADVRTGTVVA
+564 NPYADVRTGTVVV

-604 DRWDVDEGG
+604 DRWDVDESGE
-613 GHERL
+613 HERL

-631 NSSWITLDKTSGRGN
+631 DSSWITLDKTSGRGN

-666 VTVQAGDVV
+666 VTVQAGDAV

-724 PLVGGFAQ
+724 PLTGPIAGL
-732 VVPGAFM
+732 VPGIFM

-745 ATELFELEGFNT
+745 ATELLELEGFNV
-757 QSFNYSDSDT
+757 QSFNYGANDA
-767 VAHVIAHRNITF
+767 VAHVIAHRSIVAGADTSDSYNGIDFYRGGTNNGT
-779 DLSESTVYGNN
+779 SEKLFCIDRDGYWNST
-790 NSYSGGN
+790 
-797 SNESFKNGS
+797 
-806 IGAGLLADYYNDW
+806 
-819 DSADVFRLGIYRD
+819 DVLRLGFSRN
-832 SWQNNGMVH
+832 SEQNNGMVR
-841 LSESVDE
+841 LSESADE
-848 QNRLSSNDVRTLVVV
+848 QNQLNNDENRVLIVV
-863 DIRGSETLQDWVT
+863 DIRGSETLQDWIVNAGT
-876 NVGSQLNPSWG
+876 QIPEIKR
-887 SFDDG
+887 SFSDG
-892 AETVLNSLIHGTGD
+892 KNIVLNSLLHGTGD
-906 TVNCTECNGVG
+906 TANCTECDGDG
-917 CVMCMGYISYY
+917 CVICMGYIPYY

-951 AHLSTCNDDNCCGI
+951 AHLSTCNDVNCCGI

-984 DTNEEGKVV
+984 DTNEEGSVV

-1014 TLNPSDWRNSVWK
+1014 TIDFSNWRNSMWK

-1040 VATPLLRDKNTAV
+1040 VKIQALKDNGTAV

-1260 SVIKVRFICRANG
+1260 SVIKVRFICRTNG
-1273 ATITYTPDN
+1273 ATITYTPDH

-1308 NYDVGVKV
+1308 DYDVGVKV

>member
-1 MKVKL
+1 
-6 ERCKKIFSMFLIIV
+6 MFLIIV
-20 LLFGILPVSALQGNV
+20 LLFGILPVSALQRNV

-103 NGFDVTIPQNLIS
+103 NGFDVTIPQNLTG

-167 GEVSASADIS
+167 GEVSSSVDIS

-336 VYVINGICANEPRSI
+336 VYVINGICANEPRAI

-368 KIEMPANLPAGSVI
+368 KIEMPENLPAGSVI

-389 QKQNYFKALGHN
+389 RKQNYFKALGHN

-564 NPYADVRTGTVVA
+564 NPYADVRTGTVVV

-582 NTEIGR
+582 STEIGR
-588 ITVTQLGTEP
+588 ITITQLGTEP

-604 DRWDVDEGG
+604 DRWDVDESGE
-613 GHERL
+613 HERL

-631 NSSWITLDKTSGRGN
+631 DSSWITLDKTSGRGN
-646 STFTMSIGTPNET
+646 STFTMSIETPNET
-659 YTTRTGT
+659 HTTRTGT

-675 ETIIVTQFDEVSG
+675 ETIVVTQFDEVSG

-724 PLVGGFAQ
+724 PLTGPIAGL
-732 VVPGAFM
+732 VPGIFM

-745 ATELFELEGFNT
+745 ATELLESEGFNV
-757 QSFNYSDSDT
+757 QSFNYGESDT
-767 VAHVIAHRNITF
+767 VAHVIAHRNITAELSVSDICEDNDLYFGGNENDSFRECDRNNYCVDNGSVYILRIGF
-779 DLSESTVYGNN
+779 DRNIGSNSQYVLNEAVNAQNQLNN
-790 NSYSGGN
+790 N
-797 SNESFKNGS
+797 E
-806 IGAGLLADYYNDW
+806 D
-819 DSADVFRLGIYRD
+819 
-832 SWQNNGMVH
+832 
-841 LSESVDE
+841 
-848 QNRLSSNDVRTLVVV
+848 RTLVVV
-863 DIRGSETLQDWVT
+863 DVRGSETLQDWIT
-876 NVGSQLNPSWG
+876 NMGSQAG
-887 SFDDG
+887 SDSQSF
-892 AETVLNSLIHGTGD
+892 ETGKNMVLTSLLHGTGD
-906 TVNCTECNGVG
+906 TASCLGCNGAG
-917 CVMCMGYISYY
+917 CAICMGYIPYY
-928 NIQNPIVL
+928 NIHNPIVL

-951 AHLSTCNDDNCCGI
+951 AHLSTCNDANCCGF

-984 DTNEEGKVV
+984 DTNEEGSIV
-993 YTGDNIYNIMNNNDA
+993 YTGDNIYNILNNNDA
-1008 VTFLPR
+1008 VTFVPR
-1014 TLNPSDWRNSVWK
+1014 TVDFSDWRNTTWK
-1027 RHGVDLHITMPMS
+1027 RHGVDLRITMPMS
-1040 VATPLLRDKNTAV
+1040 IDKLLLRRLSTAA
-1053 IGFGGHAMST
+1053 IGAGGHAMST

-1152 VFFIPFGYETVDINI
+1152 VFLIPFGYETVDISI
-1167 EAYDYGTMTFATE
+1167 EAYDYGTMTFSTE

-1308 NYDVGVKV
+1308 DYDVGVKV
-1316 DKVWYVTPNV
+1316 GNVWYVTPNV

>member
-1 MKVKL
+1 MKVKF

-20 LLFGILPVSALQGNV
+20 LLFGILPASALQGNV

-103 NGFDVTIPQNLIS
+103 NGFDVTIPQNLTG

-246 GGLMPAEQA
+246 DGLVPTEQA
-255 DGSIKW
+255 NGSIKW
-261 VDPKNPDETVFLL
+261 TDPKNPDETVFLL

-336 VYVINGICANEPRSI
+336 VYVINGICANEPRAI

-368 KIEMPANLPAGSVI
+368 KIEMPENLPAGSVI

-389 QKQNYFKALGHN
+389 RKQNYFKALGHN

-564 NPYADVRTGTVVA
+564 NPYADVRTGTVVV

-582 NTEIGR
+582 STEIGK
-588 ITVTQLGTEP
+588 ITITQLGTEP

-604 DRWDVDEGG
+604 DRWDVDESGE
-613 GHERL
+613 HERL

-631 NSSWITLDKTSGRGN
+631 DSSWITLDKTSGRGN
-646 STFTMSIGTPNET
+646 STFTMSIETPNET
-659 YTTRTGT
+659 HTTRTGT

-675 ETIIVTQFDEVSG
+675 ETIVVTQFDEVSG

-724 PLVGGFAQ
+724 PLTGPIAGL
-732 VVPGAFM
+732 VPGIFM

-745 ATELFELEGFNT
+745 ATELLESEGFNV
-757 QSFNYSDSDT
+757 QSFNYGESDT
-767 VAHVIAHRNITF
+767 VAHVIAHRNITAELSVSDICEDNDLYFGGNENDSFRECDRNNYCVDNGSVYILRIGF
-779 DLSESTVYGNN
+779 DRNIGSNSQYVLNEAVNAQNQLNN
-790 NSYSGGN
+790 N
-797 SNESFKNGS
+797 E
-806 IGAGLLADYYNDW
+806 D
-819 DSADVFRLGIYRD
+819 
-832 SWQNNGMVH
+832 
-841 LSESVDE
+841 
-848 QNRLSSNDVRTLVVV
+848 RTLVVV
-863 DIRGSETLQDWVT
+863 DVRGSETLQDWIT
-876 NVGSQLNPSWG
+876 NMGSQAG
-887 SFDDG
+887 SDSQSF
-892 AETVLNSLIHGTGD
+892 ETGKNMVLTSLLHGTGD
-906 TVNCTECNGVG
+906 TASCLGCNGAG
-917 CVMCMGYISYY
+917 CAICMGYIPYY
-928 NIQNPIVL
+928 NIHNPIVL

-951 AHLSTCNDDNCCGI
+951 AHLSTCNDANCCGF

-984 DTNEEGKVV
+984 DTNEEGSIV
-993 YTGDNIYNIMNNNDA
+993 YTGDNIYNILNNNDA
-1008 VTFLPR
+1008 VTFVPR
-1014 TLNPSDWRNSVWK
+1014 TVDFSDWRNTTWK
-1027 RHGVDLHITMPMS
+1027 RHGVDLRITMPMS
-1040 VATPLLRDKNTAV
+1040 IDKLLLRRLSTAA
-1053 IGFGGHAMST
+1053 IGAGGHAMST

-1123 FESSNANAVSPQLA
+1123 FESSNANAVSPQMA

-1152 VFFIPFGYETVDINI
+1152 VFLIPFGYETVDINI
-1167 EAYDYGTMTFATE
+1167 EAYDYGTMTFSTE

-1298 IRRKFASGTV
+1298 IRRKFASGMV
-1308 NYDVGVKV
+1308 DYDVGVKV
-1316 DKVWYVTPNV
+1316 GNVWYVTPNV

>member
-1 MKVKL
+1 MKVKF

-20 LLFGILPVSALQGNV
+20 LLFGILPVSALQRNV

-103 NGFDVTIPQNLIS
+103 NGFDVTIPQNLTG

-336 VYVINGICANEPRSI
+336 VYVINGICANEPRAI

-368 KIEMPANLPAGSVI
+368 KIEMPENLPAGSVI

-389 QKQNYFKALGHN
+389 RKQNYFKALGHN

-564 NPYADVRTGTVVA
+564 NPYADVRTGTVVV

-582 NTEIGR
+582 STEIGK
-588 ITVTQLGTEP
+588 ITITQLGTEP

-604 DRWDVDEGG
+604 DRWDVDESGE
-613 GHERL
+613 HERL

-631 NSSWITLDKTSGRGN
+631 DSSWITLDKTSGRGN
-646 STFTMSIGTPNET
+646 STFTMSIETPNET
-659 YTTRTGT
+659 HTTRTGT
-666 VTVQAGDVV
+666 VTVQAEDVV
-675 ETIIVTQFDEVSG
+675 ETIVVTQFDEVSG

-724 PLVGGFAQ
+724 PLTGPIAGL
-732 VVPGAFM
+732 VPGIFM

-745 ATELFELEGFNT
+745 ATELLESEGFNV
-757 QSFNYSDSDT
+757 QSFNYGESDT
-767 VAHVIAHRNITF
+767 VAHVIAHRNITAELSVSDICEDNDLYFGGNENDSFRECDRNNYCVDNGSVYILRIGF
-779 DLSESTVYGNN
+779 DRNIGSNSQYVLNEAVNAQNQLNN
-790 NSYSGGN
+790 N
-797 SNESFKNGS
+797 E
-806 IGAGLLADYYNDW
+806 D
-819 DSADVFRLGIYRD
+819 
-832 SWQNNGMVH
+832 
-841 LSESVDE
+841 
-848 QNRLSSNDVRTLVVV
+848 RTLVVV
-863 DIRGSETLQDWVT
+863 DVRGSETLQDWIT
-876 NVGSQLNPSWG
+876 NMGSQAG
-887 SFDDG
+887 SDSQSF
-892 AETVLNSLIHGTGD
+892 ETGKNMVLTSLLHGTGD
-906 TVNCTECNGVG
+906 TASCLGCNGAG
-917 CVMCMGYISYY
+917 CAICMGYIPYY
-928 NIQNPIVL
+928 NIHNPIVL

-951 AHLSTCNDDNCCGI
+951 AHLSTCNDANCCGF

-984 DTNEEGKVV
+984 DTNEEGSIV
-993 YTGDNIYNIMNNNDA
+993 YTGDNIYNILNNNDA
-1008 VTFLPR
+1008 VTFVPR
-1014 TLNPSDWRNSVWK
+1014 TVDFSDWRNTTWK
-1027 RHGVDLHITMPMS
+1027 RHGVDLRITMPMS
-1040 VATPLLRDKNTAV
+1040 IDKLLLRRLSTAA
-1053 IGFGGHAMST
+1053 IGVGGHAMST

-1123 FESSNANAVSPQLA
+1123 FESSNANAVSPQMA

-1152 VFFIPFGYETVDINI
+1152 VFLIPFGYETVDINI
-1167 EAYDYGTMTFATE
+1167 EAYDYGTMTFSTE

-1308 NYDVGVKV
+1308 DYDVGVKV
-1316 DKVWYVTPNV
+1316 GNVWYVTPNV

>member
-1 MKVKL
+1 MKVKF

-103 NGFDVTIPQNLIS
+103 NGFDVTIPQNLTS

-134 GDTNGLNMRTTASV
+134 GDTNDLNMRTTASV

-237 YIYRFDLDS
+237 YIYRFDLNSD
-246 GGLMPAEQA
+246 GLVPAEQA

-261 VDPKNPDETVFLL
+261 TDPKNPDETVFFL

-336 VYVINGICANEPRSI
+336 VYVINGICANEPRAI

-368 KIEMPANLPAGSVI
+368 KIEMPENLPAGSVI

-552 VTDDGF
+552 ATDDGF

-564 NPYADVRTGTVVA
+564 NPYADVRTGTVVV

-604 DRWDVDEGG
+604 DRWDVDESGE
-613 GHERL
+613 HERL

-631 NSSWITLDKTSGRGN
+631 DSSWITLDKTSGRGN

-666 VTVQAGDVV
+666 VTVQAGDAV

-724 PLVGGFAQ
+724 PLTGPIAGL
-732 VVPGAFM
+732 VPGIFM

-745 ATELFELEGFNT
+745 ATELLELEGFNV
-757 QSFNYSDSDT
+757 QSFNYGANDA
-767 VAHVIAHRNITF
+767 VAHVIAHRSIVAGADTSDSYNGIDFYRGGTNNGT
-779 DLSESTVYGNN
+779 SEKLFCIDRDGYWNST
-790 NSYSGGN
+790 
-797 SNESFKNGS
+797 
-806 IGAGLLADYYNDW
+806 
-819 DSADVFRLGIYRD
+819 DVLRLGFSRN
-832 SWQNNGMVH
+832 SEQNNGMVR
-841 LSESVDE
+841 LSESADE
-848 QNRLSSNDVRTLVVV
+848 QNQLNNDENRVLIVV
-863 DIRGSETLQDWVT
+863 DIRGSETLQDWIVNAGT
-876 NVGSQLNPSWG
+876 QIPEIKR
-887 SFDDG
+887 SFSDG
-892 AETVLNSLIHGTGD
+892 KNIVLNSLLHGTGD
-906 TVNCTECNGVG
+906 TANCTECDGDG
-917 CVMCMGYISYY
+917 CVICMGYIPYY

-951 AHLSTCNDDNCCGI
+951 AHLSTCNDVNCCGI

-984 DTNEEGKVV
+984 DTNEEGSVV

-1014 TLNPSDWRNSVWK
+1014 TIDFSNWRNSMWK

-1040 VATPLLRDKNTAV
+1040 VKIQALKDNGTAV

-1123 FESSNANAVSPQLA
+1123 FESSNANLLIIYIMM
-1137 NSSGIVS
+1137 NGHW
-1144 LVTDNNEK
+1144 
-1152 VFFIPFGYETVDINI
+1152 
-1167 EAYDYGTMTFATE
+1167 
-1180 VAGLGSA
+1180 
-1187 FNKTYNNINLYP
+1187 NL
-1199 GKQFTAQIAENSL
+1199 F
-1212 VEDIQPV
+1212 
-1219 HVDENGEQIPVEEN
+1219 H
-1233 PLLKSAV
+1233 
-1240 IDNPRVPYG
+1240 
-1249 TYSIITVVTDK
+1249 
-1260 SVIKVRFICRANG
+1260 
-1273 ATITYTPDN
+1273 
-1282 EGVISYIDN
+1282 
-1291 GDTLTWV
+1291 
-1298 IRRKFASGTV
+1298 
-1308 NYDVGVKV
+1308 
-1316 DKVWYVTPNV
+1316 
-1326 FTLTVY
+1326 

>member
-1 MKVKL
+1 MKVKF

-103 NGFDVTIPQNLIS
+103 NGFDVTIPQNLTS

-134 GDTNGLNMRTTASV
+134 GDTNDLNMRTTASV

-217 YVVTSNSLKENIVVY
+217 YVITSNSLKENIVVY

-237 YIYRFDLDS
+237 YIYRFDLNSD
-246 GGLMPAEQA
+246 GLVPAEQA

-261 VDPKNPDETVFLL
+261 TDPKNPDETVFFL

-336 VYVINGICANEPRSI
+336 VYVINGICANEPRAI

-368 KIEMPANLPAGSVI
+368 KIEMPENLPAGSVI

-552 VTDDGF
+552 ATDDGF

-564 NPYADVRTGTVVA
+564 NPYADVRTGTVVV

-604 DRWDVDEGG
+604 DRWDVDESGE
-613 GHERL
+613 HERL

-631 NSSWITLDKTSGRGN
+631 DSSWITLDKTSGRGN

-666 VTVQAGDVV
+666 VTVQAGDAV

-724 PLVGGFAQ
+724 PLTGPIAGL
-732 VVPGAFM
+732 VPGIFM

-745 ATELFELEGFNT
+745 ATELLELEGFNV
-757 QSFNYSDSDT
+757 QSFNYGANDA
-767 VAHVIAHRNITF
+767 VAHVIAHRSIVAGADTSDSYNGIDFYRGGTNNGT
-779 DLSESTVYGNN
+779 SEKLFCIDRDGYWNSTDVLWLGFSR
-790 NSYSGGN
+790 NS
-797 SNESFKNGS
+797 E
-806 IGAGLLADYYNDW
+806 
-819 DSADVFRLGIYRD
+819 
-832 SWQNNGMVH
+832 QNNGMVR
-841 LSESVDE
+841 LSESADE
-848 QNRLSSNDVRTLVVV
+848 QNQLNNDENRVLIVV
-863 DIRGSETLQDWVT
+863 DIRGSETLQDWIVNAGT
-876 NVGSQLNPSWG
+876 QIPEIKR
-887 SFDDG
+887 SFSDG
-892 AETVLNSLIHGTGD
+892 KNIVLNSLLHGTGD
-906 TVNCTECNGVG
+906 TANCTECDGDG
-917 CVMCMGYISYY
+917 CVICMGYIPYY

-951 AHLSTCNDDNCCGI
+951 AHLSTCNDVNCCGI

-984 DTNEEGKVV
+984 DTNEEGSVV

-1014 TLNPSDWRNSVWK
+1014 TIDFSNWRNSMWK

-1040 VATPLLRDKNTAV
+1040 VKIQALKDNGTAV

-1260 SVIKVRFICRANG
+1260 SVIKVRFICRTNG
-1273 ATITYTPDN
+1273 ATITYTPDY

-1308 NYDVGVKV
+1308 DYDVGVKV

>member
-1 MKVKL
+1 MKQ
-6 ERCKKIFSMFLIIV
+6 F
-20 LLFGILPVSALQGNV
+20 ILQ
-35 SDSTTSRIVK
+35 
-45 EIVEMREES
+45 
-54 VKYFICEDGSYIAA
+54 
-68 TYSSPVH
+68 
-75 YEESGKWEEIDNTL
+75 
-89 TLNTKSGEA
+89 
-98 VYSTK
+98 K
-103 NGFDVTIPQNLIS
+103 NGFDVTIPQNLTS

-167 GEVSASADIS
+167 GEVSSSADIS

-261 VDPKNPDETVFLL
+261 IDPKNPDETVFLL

-336 VYVINGICANEPRSI
+336 VYVINGICTNEPRAI

-368 KIEMPANLPAGSVI
+368 KIEMPENLPAGSVI

-389 QKQNYFKALGHN
+389 RKQNYFKALGHN

-564 NPYADVRTGTVVA
+564 NPYADVRTGTVVV

-582 NTEIGR
+582 STEIGK
-588 ITVTQLGTEP
+588 ITITQLGTEP

-604 DRWDVDEGG
+604 DRWDVDESGE
-613 GHERL
+613 HERL

-631 NSSWITLDKTSGRGN
+631 DSSWITLDKTSGRGN
-646 STFTMSIGTPNET
+646 STFTMSIETPNET
-659 YTTRTGT
+659 HTTRTGT

-675 ETIIVTQFDEVSG
+675 ETIVVTQFDEVSG

-724 PLVGGFAQ
+724 PLTGPIAGL
-732 VVPGAFM
+732 VPGIFM

-745 ATELFELEGFNT
+745 ATELLESEGFNV
-757 QSFNYSDSDT
+757 QSFNYGESDT
-767 VAHVIAHRNITF
+767 VAHVIAHRNITAELSVSDICEDNDLYFGGNENDSFRECDRNNYCVDNGSVYILRIGF
-779 DLSESTVYGNN
+779 DRNIGSNSQYVLNEAVNAQNQLNN
-790 NSYSGGN
+790 N
-797 SNESFKNGS
+797 E
-806 IGAGLLADYYNDW
+806 D
-819 DSADVFRLGIYRD
+819 
-832 SWQNNGMVH
+832 
-841 LSESVDE
+841 
-848 QNRLSSNDVRTLVVV
+848 RTLVVV
-863 DIRGSETLQDWVT
+863 DVRGSETLQDWIT
-876 NVGSQLNPSWG
+876 NMGSQAG
-887 SFDDG
+887 SDSQSF
-892 AETVLNSLIHGTGD
+892 ETGKNMVLTSLLHGTGD
-906 TVNCTECNGVG
+906 TASCLGCNGAG
-917 CVMCMGYISYY
+917 CAICMGYIPYY
-928 NIQNPIVL
+928 NIHNPIVL

-951 AHLSTCNDDNCCGI
+951 AHLSTCNDANCCGF

-984 DTNEEGKVV
+984 DTNEEGSIV
-993 YTGDNIYNIMNNNDA
+993 YTGDNIYNILNNNDA
-1008 VTFLPR
+1008 VTFVPR
-1014 TLNPSDWRNSVWK
+1014 TVDFSDWRNTTWK
-1027 RHGVDLHITMPMS
+1027 RHGVDLRITMPMS
-1040 VATPLLRDKNTAV
+1040 IDKLLLRRLSTAA
-1053 IGFGGHAMST
+1053 IGAGGHAMST

-1123 FESSNANAVSPQLA
+1123 FESSNANAVSPQMA

-1152 VFFIPFGYETVDINI
+1152 VFLIPFGYETVDINI
-1167 EAYDYGTMTFATE
+1167 EAYDYGTMTFSTE

-1308 NYDVGVKV
+1308 DYDVGVKV
-1316 DKVWYVTPNV
+1316 GNVWYVTPNV

>member
-1 MKVKL
+1 
-6 ERCKKIFSMFLIIV
+6 
-20 LLFGILPVSALQGNV
+20 
-35 SDSTTSRIVK
+35 
-45 EIVEMREES
+45 
-54 VKYFICEDGSYIAA
+54 
-68 TYSSPVH
+68 
-75 YEESGKWEEIDNTL
+75 
-89 TLNTKSGEA
+89 
-98 VYSTK
+98 
-103 NGFDVTIPQNLIS
+103 
-116 GRSITATN
+116 
-124 KGYTVSFKIK
+124 
-134 GDTNGLNMRTTASV
+134 
-148 VDTDKLPSVVKMN
+148 
-161 DTVKMT
+161 
-167 GEVSASADIS
+167 
-177 SSGTLTE
+177 
-184 GQKIEKFNAEKMT
+184 
-197 VENQTSAVVYKNFL
+197 
-211 NRSDLE
+211 
-217 YVVTSNSLKENIVVY
+217 
-232 APQSE
+232 
-237 YIYRFDLDS
+237 
-246 GGLMPAEQA
+246 
-255 DGSIKW
+255 
-261 VDPKNPDETVFLL
+261 
-274 DAPYM
+274 M

-336 VYVINGICANEPRSI
+336 VYVINGICANEPRAI

-368 KIEMPANLPAGSVI
+368 KIEMPENLPAGSVI

-552 VTDDGF
+552 ATDDGF

-564 NPYADVRTGTVVA
+564 NPYADVRTGTVVV

-604 DRWDVDEGG
+604 DRWDVDESGE
-613 GHERL
+613 HERL

-631 NSSWITLDKTSGRGN
+631 DSSWITLDKTSGRGN

-666 VTVQAGDVV
+666 VTVQAGDAV

-724 PLVGGFAQ
+724 PLTGPIAGL
-732 VVPGAFM
+732 VPGIFM

-745 ATELFELEGFNT
+745 ATELLELEGFNV
-757 QSFNYSDSDT
+757 QSFNYGANDA
-767 VAHVIAHRNITF
+767 VAHVIAHRSIVAGADTSDSYNGIDFYRGGTNNGT
-779 DLSESTVYGNN
+779 SEKLFCIDRDGYWNST
-790 NSYSGGN
+790 
-797 SNESFKNGS
+797 
-806 IGAGLLADYYNDW
+806 
-819 DSADVFRLGIYRD
+819 DVLRLGFSRN
-832 SWQNNGMVH
+832 SEQNNGMVR
-841 LSESVDE
+841 LSESADE
-848 QNRLSSNDVRTLVVV
+848 QNQLNNDENRVLIVV
-863 DIRGSETLQDWVT
+863 DIRGSETLQDWIVNAGT
-876 NVGSQLNPSWG
+876 QIPEIKR
-887 SFDDG
+887 SFSDG
-892 AETVLNSLIHGTGD
+892 KNIVLNSLLHGTGD
-906 TVNCTECNGVG
+906 TANCTECDGDG
-917 CVMCMGYISYY
+917 CVICMGYIPYY

-951 AHLSTCNDDNCCGI
+951 AHLSTCNDVNCCGI

-984 DTNEEGKVV
+984 DTNEEGSVV

-1014 TLNPSDWRNSVWK
+1014 TIDFSNWRNSMWK

-1040 VATPLLRDKNTAV
+1040 VKIQALKDNGTAV

-1199 GKQFTAQIAENSL
+1199 GKQFTAQIAETLWLRIFS
-1212 VEDIQPV
+1212 
-1219 HVDENGEQIPVEEN
+1219 
-1233 PLLKSAV
+1233 
-1240 IDNPRVPYG
+1240 
-1249 TYSIITVVTDK
+1249 
-1260 SVIKVRFICRANG
+1260 RFM
-1273 ATITYTPDN
+1273 
-1282 EGVISYIDN
+1282 
-1291 GDTLTWV
+1291 WM
-1298 IRRKFASGTV
+1298 KTV
-1308 NYDVGVKV
+1308 NRFPSKR
-1316 DKVWYVTPNV
+1316 TR
-1326 FTLTVY
+1326 F

>member
-1 MKVKL
+1 MKVKF

-103 NGFDVTIPQNLIS
+103 NGFDVTIPQNLTS

-134 GDTNGLNMRTTASV
+134 GDTNDLNMRTTASV

-237 YIYRFDLDS
+237 YIYRFDLNSD
-246 GGLMPAEQA
+246 GLVPAEQA

-261 VDPKNPDETVFLL
+261 TDPKNPDETVFFL

-336 VYVINGICANEPRSI
+336 VYVINGICANEPRAI

-368 KIEMPANLPAGSVI
+368 KIEMPENLPAGSVI

-552 VTDDGF
+552 ATDDGF

-564 NPYADVRTGTVVA
+564 NPYADVRTGTVVV

-604 DRWDVDEGG
+604 DRWDVDESGE
-613 GHERL
+613 HERL

-631 NSSWITLDKTSGRGN
+631 DSSWITLDKTSGRGN

-666 VTVQAGDVV
+666 ATVQAGDAV

-724 PLVGGFAQ
+724 PLTGPIAGL
-732 VVPGAFM
+732 VPGIFM

-745 ATELFELEGFNT
+745 ATELLELEGFNV
-757 QSFNYSDSDT
+757 QSFNYGANDA
-767 VAHVIAHRNITF
+767 VAHVIAHRSIVADADTSDSYNGIDFYRGGTNNGT
-779 DLSESTVYGNN
+779 SEKLFCIDRDGYWNST
-790 NSYSGGN
+790 
-797 SNESFKNGS
+797 
-806 IGAGLLADYYNDW
+806 
-819 DSADVFRLGIYRD
+819 DVLRLGFSRN
-832 SWQNNGMVH
+832 SEQNNGMVR
-841 LSESVDE
+841 LSESADE
-848 QNRLSSNDVRTLVVV
+848 QNQLNNDENRVLIVV
-863 DIRGSETLQDWVT
+863 DIRGSETLQDWIVNAGT
-876 NVGSQLNPSWG
+876 QIPEIKR
-887 SFDDG
+887 SFSDG
-892 AETVLNSLIHGTGD
+892 KNIVLNSLLHGTGD
-906 TVNCTECNGVG
+906 TANCTECDGDG
-917 CVMCMGYISYY
+917 CVICMGYIPYY

-951 AHLSTCNDDNCCGI
+951 AHLSTCNDVNCCGI

-984 DTNEEGKVV
+984 DTNEEGSVV

-1014 TLNPSDWRNSVWK
+1014 TIDFSNWRNSMWK

-1040 VATPLLRDKNTAV
+1040 VKIQALKDNGTAV

-1260 SVIKVRFICRANG
+1260 SVIKVRFICRTNG
-1273 ATITYTPDN
+1273 ATITYTPDH

-1308 NYDVGVKV
+1308 DYDVGVKV